1 VTEAL
6 GTSTFIGMNA
16 DDTTRQ
22 VALIGAELIRRTEQ
36 LGIMVASAVRA
47 EIDFYQHA
55 EVVSNDELVES
66 CTANVRFIFG
76 GLAGPRSFDTTP
88 ATATGESRAQ
98 SRVPLPV
105 VMAAYRVGSHI
116 IWQALLEIV
125 ETHDEISRHALLAV
139 TERVWE
145 AQDVYTNAMM
155 AGYRRRATQQAV
167 DDEAERAALTEA
179 LFSGA
184 VTAGH
189 SPWEIAD
196 LLGLPSRGP
205 YVVVAART
213 PELGKHALP
222 GIGDKLRSLD
232 IYSAWR
238 LLPELQIGIVH
249 LPSDAA
255 HASLIAT
262 LQRTSGHGIGVSPR
276 FDVLSD
282 IGTALRY
289 ARIAVAGSTA
299 GEPVVEFEDSVLGV
313 AAVTAPDVNLR
324 LADAVL
330 GGLDGAADRDVL
342 FQTFRVWAARR
353 GSISEAAAA
362 LFCHPNTVRHRLR
375 RIEEYTG
382 RSINVPLDL
391 AELCLAFEIDA
402 KLR

>member
-1 VTEAL
+1 M
-6 GTSTFIGMNA
+6 SA
-16 DDTTRQ
+16 DNTAEQ
-22 VALIGAELIRRTEQ
+22 VSLIGAELTRRTEQ
-36 LGIMVASAVRA
+36 LGAAVASAVRA

-55 EVVSNDELVES
+55 EVVSSDELVES
-66 CTANVRFIFG
+66 CTANVRFIFS
-76 GLAGPRSFDTTP
+76 GLAGPQSFDTTP
-88 ATATGESRAQ
+88 ATETGESRAQ

-105 VMAAYRVGSHI
+105 VMAAYRIGSHL
-116 IWQALLEIV
+116 IWQALLDIV
-125 ETHDEISRHALLAV
+125 EAHDTISRHALLAV
-139 TERVWE
+139 TERIWE
-145 AQDVYTNAMM
+145 AQDVYTNAMTHS
-155 AGYRRRATQQAV
+155 YRRRATQQAV

-179 LFSGA
+179 LFSGT
-184 VTAGH
+184 VSAGR

-196 LLGLPSRGP
+196 LLRLPTRGP

-222 GIGDKLRSLD
+222 GIVDKLRSLD

-255 HASLIAT
+255 RASLIAT
-262 LQRTSGHGIGVSPR
+262 LQRMSSHGAGVSPR
-276 FDVLSD
+276 FDALSD

-289 ARIAVAGSTA
+289 ARIAVTGTSA
-299 GEPVVEFEDSVLGV
+299 GEPVIEFEDSVLGV

-330 GGLDGAADRDVL
+330 GGLDGAADRDLL
-342 FQTFRVWAARR
+342 FQTFREWAAHR
-353 GSISEAAAA
+353 GSMPDAAAA

-375 RIEEYTG
+375 RIEEHTG
-382 RSINVPLDL
+382 RSISVPLEL

-402 KLR
+402 RLR

>member
-1 VTEAL
+1 M
-6 GTSTFIGMNA
+6 SA
-16 DDTTRQ
+16 DNTAEQ
-22 VALIGAELIRRTEQ
+22 MSLIGAELVGRTEQ
-36 LGIMVASAVRA
+36 LGAAVALAVRA

-66 CTANVRFIFG
+66 CTDNVRFIFG
-76 GLAGPRSFDTTP
+76 GLVGPQSFDTTP
-88 ATATGESRAQ
+88 ATETGESRAQ
-98 SRVPLPV
+98 RRVPLPV
-105 VMAAYRVGSHI
+105 VMAAYRIGSHL
-116 IWQALLEIV
+116 IWQALLDIV
-125 ETHDEISRHALLAV
+125 ESHDSISRHALLAV
-139 TERVWE
+139 TERIWE
-145 AQDVYTNAMM
+145 AQDVYTNAMTH
-155 AGYRRRATQQAV
+155 AYRRRATQQAV

-179 LFSGA
+179 LFSGT
-184 VTAGH
+184 VSAGH

-196 LLGLPSRGP
+196 LLGLPTRGP

-222 GIGDKLRSLD
+222 GIVDKLRSLD

-255 HASLIAT
+255 RAGLIAT
-262 LQRTSGHGIGVSPR
+262 LQRMSRHGAGISPR

-289 ARIAVAGSTA
+289 ARIAVTGTSED
-299 GEPVVEFEDSVLGV
+299 EPVVEFEDSVLGV

-330 GGLDGAADRDVL
+330 GGLNGAADRDLL
-342 FQTFRVWAARR
+342 FQTFRAWAAHR
-353 GSISEAAAA
+353 GSIPEAAAA

-375 RIEEYTG
+375 RIEEHTG
-382 RSINVPLDL
+382 RSISVPLEL
-391 AELCLAFEIDA
+391 AELCLAFEIDS

>member
-1 VTEAL
+1 VTRELRA
-6 GTSTFIGMNA
+6 STFIGMSADNA
-16 DDTTRQ
+16 TEQ
-22 VALIGAELIRRTEQ
+22 MSLIGAELTRRTEQ
-36 LGIMVASAVRA
+36 LGAAVASAVRA
-47 EIDFYQHA
+47 EIDFYEYA
-55 EVVSNDELVES
+55 EVVSNDELLES
-66 CTANVRFIFG
+66 CTANVRFIFS
-76 GLAGPRSFDTTP
+76 GLTGPQSFDTTP

-98 SRVPLPV
+98 SRVPLPL
-105 VMAAYRVGSHI
+105 VMAAYRIGSHL

-125 ETHDEISRHALLAV
+125 EAHDEISRHALLAV
-139 TERVWE
+139 TERIWE
-145 AQDVYTNAMM
+145 AQDVYTNAMT

-179 LFSGA
+179 LFSGT

-255 HASLIAT
+255 RASLIAT
-262 LQRTSGHGIGVSPR
+262 LERISSHGIGVSPR

-289 ARIAVAGSTA
+289 ARIAVAGSTDN
-299 GEPVVEFEDSVLGV
+299 EPVVEFEDSVLGV

-324 LADAVL
+324 LAEAVL
-330 GGLDGAADRDVL
+330 GGLDGAADRDL
-342 FQTFRVWAARR
+342 LYQTFRVWVARR
-353 GSISEAAAA
+353 GSIPEAAGA

-391 AELCLAFEIDA
+391 AELCLAFEIDS